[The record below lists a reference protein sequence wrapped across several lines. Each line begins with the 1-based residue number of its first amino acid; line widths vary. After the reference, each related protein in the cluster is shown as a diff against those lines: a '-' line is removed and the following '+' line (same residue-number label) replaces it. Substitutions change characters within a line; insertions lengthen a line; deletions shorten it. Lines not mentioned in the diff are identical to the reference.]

1 MTFPISRRARLSCGA
16 LALLTAGCTTRPP
29 RPVTTTPPA
38 APGERGL
45 PGESTVRMEIGALDP
60 RQPLNEQQRR
70 WVDSTLGAL
79 TLKQRIG
86 QMTWAWMVGDY
97 ANVSDSSFAELRRAV
112 LEDEVGGATMSLG
125 SPIEVAV
132 KINDLQRLARI
143 PLLLSSDLEPNLGRM
158 QGGVFDHYMME
169 GGGATVIP
177 TNMAIGATGEPR
189 YAFEAGRIIGREARA
204 VGIHLNFA
212 PTADVNNNP
221 ANPVINTRSFGE
233 DPETVG
239 ELSAQFVNGSQSV
252 GEAATAKHFP
262 GHGDTD
268 VDSHVG
274 LPVVKSDM
282 SRLKAVELLPFRRT
296 IEAGVAGV
304 MTAHIAL
311 PAISGDSA
319 PATLV
324 PSIITGLLRDSL
336 RFQGLAITDALTME
350 GVGRGYTQEQSAVA
364 AVKAGAD
371 ILLKPA
377 DTRRAIAAVLAAVE
391 RGEITPQRIE
401 ASARRVLE
409 LKARLGITRER
420 YVDLARLREVVGA
433 PEHRK
438 VAQEIAERALTLL
451 RDRDNLVPFV
461 NAGRTAVVMYAP
473 PTELLAGRA
482 FTSELRAAG
491 IRGARAFRVGPSTS
505 RAELDSI
512 AATVRGMDRVIVNTY
527 VRRVEGEGR
536 TAIPQGIA
544 DWIDELSKRE
554 KVVVVAYGN
563 PYVIRQ
569 FPSVGTYMVT
579 YGVNAPVERAAAR
592 ALTGQLSITGRAP
605 ITLPGFF
612 QRGDGMRRDVAAREA
627 SR

>member
-1 MTFPISRRARLSCGA
+1 VPSAAAS
-16 LALLTAGCTTRPP
+16 TAP
-29 RPVTTTPPA
+29 
-38 APGERGL
+38 
-45 PGESTVRMEIGALDP
+45 SALDADP
-60 RQPLNEQQRR
+60 RRPLTGAQRR
-70 WVDSTLGAL
+70 WVDQTLASL
-79 TLKQRIG
+79 SLRQRVG

-97 ANVSDSSFAELRRAV
+97 ANVQDSSFAELRRAV
-112 LEDEVGGATMSLG
+112 LEDGVGGATMSLG
-125 SPIEVAV
+125 SPIEVAA
-132 KINDLQRLARI
+132 KINDIQRLARI
-143 PLLLSSDLEPNLGRM
+143 PLLMSSDLEPNLGRM

-177 TNMAIGATGEPR
+177 TNMAIGATGDPR
-189 YAFEAGRIIGREARA
+189 LAFEAGRVIGREARA
-204 VGIHLNFA
+204 VGIQLDFA
-212 PTADVNNNP
+212 PTVDVNNNP

-239 ELSAQFVNGSQSV
+239 RFSAEFVRGLQSE

-274 LPVVKSDM
+274 LPIVKSDM
-282 SRLKAVELLPFRRT
+282 ARLDTVELVPFRRA
-296 IEAGVAGV
+296 IEAGVSSV

-311 PAISGDSA
+311 PAVEGDSI
-319 PATLV
+319 PATLA
-324 PSIITGLLRDSL
+324 PRIITGLLRDSL
-336 RFQGLAITDALTME
+336 GFRGLAITDALTME
-350 GVGRGYTQEQSAVA
+350 GVGRGYTTEQSAVA

-377 DTRRAIAAVLAAVE
+377 DTRRAVAAVVAAVE
-391 RGEITPQRIE
+391 RGEITPERIE

-409 LKARLGITRER
+409 LKARLGLMSDPR
-420 YVDLARLREVVGA
+420 VDLGALREVVGA
-433 PEHRK
+433 PAHRQI
-438 VAQEIAERALTLL
+438 AQEIADRALTLL
-451 RDRDNLVPFV
+451 RDRDSLIPWRDV
-461 NAGRTAVVMYAP
+461 RQTAVIMYAP
-473 PTELLAGRA
+473 PTELLAGRT

-491 IRGARAFRVGPSTS
+491 VRGARTFRVGPGTS
-505 RAELDSI
+505 RADLDSI
-512 AATVRGMDRVIVNTY
+512 AATVRGADRVIVNSY

-536 TAIPQGIA
+536 TAIPQPIA
-544 DWIDELSKRE
+544 DWIDELAKRE

-592 ALTGQLSITGRAP
+592 ALVGLASVTGRAP
-605 ITLPGFF
+605 ISLPGFF
-612 QRGDGMRRDVAAREA
+612 QRGDGMRRDAGRAEA